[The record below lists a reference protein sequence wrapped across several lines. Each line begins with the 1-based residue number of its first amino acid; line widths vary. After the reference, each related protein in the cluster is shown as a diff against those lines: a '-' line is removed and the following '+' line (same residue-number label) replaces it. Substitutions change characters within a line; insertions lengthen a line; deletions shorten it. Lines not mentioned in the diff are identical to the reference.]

1 MRRYLVAALLI
12 GWTITIAY
20 FFIQKNNSDKKL
32 YREKRV
38 LMGTFVE
45 VVSPRKEAI
54 KIAFDEIARIEKLLS
69 KYNPESEV
77 YRLNKTG
84 TLKVSPETFYIIQRS
99 KEFYHLSDGAFDI
112 TIAPLMDLWGFT
124 NGDYNTPSEAKIK
137 NALKLVGSDKIILHQ
152 SSFVIQF
159 IAPGIK
165 IDLGAIAKGYAIDC
179 AVKKVR
185 TYGIKDFL
193 INAGGQ
199 VYCSGERFGKPWVVA
214 IKNPRADEL
223 ASYLELKDKAI
234 STSGDYEQYFFKNK
248 RRYAHIINPKTG
260 YPAENSIASV
270 TVIAE
275 DGLTADALSTSIFI
289 LGKEKGGLI
298 AQRLK
303 AEMKIIEK

>member
-1 MRRYLVAALLI
+1 
-12 GWTITIAY
+12 
-20 FFIQKNNSDKKL
+20 
-32 YREKRV
+32 
-38 LMGTFVE
+38 
-45 VVSPRKEAI
+45 
-54 KIAFDEIARIEKLLS
+54 
-69 KYNPESEV
+69 
-77 YRLNKTG
+77 
-84 TLKVSPETFYIIQRS
+84 
-99 KEFYHLSDGAFDI
+99 
-112 TIAPLMDLWGFT
+112 
-124 NGDYNTPSEAKIK
+124 
-137 NALKLVGSDKIILHQ
+137 
-152 SSFVIQF
+152 
-159 IAPGIK
+159 
-165 IDLGAIAKGYAIDC
+165 
-179 AVKKVR
+179 
-185 TYGIKDFL
+185 
-193 INAGGQ
+193 

>member
-20 FFIQKNNSDKKL
+20 FFIQKNNSDKRL

-99 KEFYHLSDGAFDI
+99 KEFYYLSEGAFDI
-112 TIAPLMDLWGFT
+112 TIAPIMDLWGFT
-124 NGDYNTPSEAKIK
+124 KGDYNTPSETKIK

-185 TYGIKDFL
+185 AYGIKDFL

-214 IKNPRADEL
+214 IKNPRANEL
-223 ASYLELKDKAI
+223 ASYLELKNKAI

-248 RRYAHIINPKTG
+248 KRYAHIINPKTG

-303 AEMKIIEK
+303 AEIKIIEK

>member
-12 GWTITIAY
+12 GWTVTIAY
-20 FFIQKNNSDKKL
+20 FFIQKNNSDKRL

-54 KIAFDEIARIEKLLS
+54 RIAFEEIARIEKLLS

-99 KEFYHLSDGAFDI
+99 KEFYHLSNGAFDI

-124 NGDYNTPSEAKIK
+124 NGDYNTPSETKIK

-159 IAPGIK
+159 IASGIK

-185 TYGIKDFL
+185 AYGIKDFL

-214 IKNPRADEL
+214 IKNPRANEL
-223 ASYLELKDKAI
+223 ASYLELKNKAI

-248 RRYAHIINPKTG
+248 KRYAHIINPKTG

-303 AEMKIIEK
+303 AEIKIIEK

>member
-20 FFIQKNNSDKKL
+20 FFIQKNNSEKRL

-54 KIAFDEIARIEKLLS
+54 KIAFEEIARIEKLLS

-84 TLKVSPETFYIIQRS
+84 TLKVSPETFFIIQRS
-99 KEFYHLSDGAFDI
+99 KEFYQLSEGAFDI
-112 TIAPLMDLWGFT
+112 TIAPIMDLWGFT
-124 NGDYNTPSEAKIK
+124 NGDYNTPSETKIK

-185 TYGIKDFL
+185 AYGIKDFL

-214 IKNPRADEL
+214 IKNPRANEL
-223 ASYLELKDKAI
+223 ASYLELKNKAI

-248 RRYAHIINPKTG
+248 KRYAHIINPKTG

-303 AEMKIIEK
+303 AEIKIIEK

>member
-1 MRRYLVAALLI
+1 MRRYLAAALLI
-12 GWTITIAY
+12 GWTITITY

-54 KIAFDEIARIEKLLS
+54 RIAFEEIARIEKLLS

-84 TLKVSPETFYIIQRS
+84 TLKVSPETFFIIQRS
-99 KEFYHLSDGAFDI
+99 KEFYQLSEGAFDI

-124 NGDYNTPSEAKIK
+124 KGDYNTPSETKIK

-185 TYGIKDFL
+185 AYGIKDFL

-214 IKNPRADEL
+214 IKNPRANEL
-223 ASYLELKDKAI
+223 ASYLELKNKAI

-248 RRYAHIINPKTG
+248 KRYAHIINPKTG

-303 AEMKIIEK
+303 AEIKIIEK

>member
-1 MRRYLVAALLI
+1 MRRYLAAALLI

-20 FFIQKNNSDKKL
+20 FFIQKNNSDKRL

-54 KIAFDEIARIEKLLS
+54 RIAFEEIARIEKLLS

-99 KEFYHLSDGAFDI
+99 KEFYHLSNGAFDI

-124 NGDYNTPSEAKIK
+124 NGDYNTPSEAKIEK
-137 NALKLVGSDKIILHQ
+137 ALKLVGSDKIILHQ

-185 TYGIKDFL
+185 AYGIKDFL

-214 IKNPRADEL
+214 IKNPRANEL
-223 ASYLELKDKAI
+223 ASYLELKNKAI

-248 RRYAHIINPKTG
+248 KRYAHIINPKTG

-303 AEMKIIEK
+303 AEIKIIEK